1 MLEGLPKLVAVGEV
15 TVLTAEDTKVGQV
28 KLVLQPPCVT
38 PADSEFG
45 GGIDLS
51 KQTGEGVAPKS
62 CSVWSKRICVDF

>member
-1 MLEGLPKLVAVGEV
+1 MLEGLPELVAVGEV

-28 KLVLQPPCVT
+28 KLVLQTPCVT

-51 KQTGEGVAPKS
+51 KQTGGRRGPEKLFS
-62 CSVWSKRICVDF
+62 LE